1 LSRKFLQI
9 ISDIREY
16 FGGDIMNTIGQRIR
30 YARKMNKLSLTDVKE
45 ITGLSTGNLSELEND
60 KFMPSANA
68 LISFKKVFNVSIDWI
83 LTGEPP
89 MTPSSGEN
97 IKKIPERFNLNDEEK
112 ELIEAYRSLDEE
124 RRRDIQG
131 FIHVVTQQKPSKQ
144 EKDNK

>member
-1 LSRKFLQI
+1 M
-9 ISDIREY
+9 D
-16 FGGDIMNTIGQRIR
+16 TIGQRIR

-83 LTGEPP
+83 LTGDSP
-89 MTPSSGEN
+89 MIPTNNEN
-97 IKKIPERFNLNDEEK
+97 VKEAPERFDLNDEEK
-112 ELIEAYRSLDEE
+112 ELIEAYRALDEE

>member
-1 LSRKFLQI
+1 
-9 ISDIREY
+9 
-16 FGGDIMNTIGQRIR
+16 MNTIGQRIR

-112 ELIEAYRSLDEE
+112 ELIELIGHWMRKEDGYTRLYTCGYPAKT
-124 RRRDIQG
+124 
-131 FIHVVTQQKPSKQ
+131 F
-144 EKDNK
+144 